1 LKISLAGPDQLQA
14 LTGERIRDKIAASK
28 RKGMWM
34 GGMTPV
40 GYVSKDRTLEIDE
53 PQARRIREIY
63 RLYLDLDCVRRLQI
77 ELQNRGWATPLRES
91 KRDGQHGGRPFSRGH
106 LYRLLSN
113 PVYAGKIVHKDQVFE
128 GMHLAVVDTELW
140 DAVQDR
146 LAANRQGQ
154 KVKAHAIERSLLA
167 GRVFSEDGKSLT
179 ASHAQKGIAGTGI
192 TSVLLPWAM
201 PASHHSGSRHQ
212 IWKGWFR
219 QPCCNGLE
227 TTQVY

>member
-1 LKISLAGPDQLQA
+1 
-14 LTGERIRDKIAASK
+14 
-28 RKGMWM
+28 M
-34 GGMTPV
+34 
-40 GYVSKDRTLEIDE
+40 YLE
-53 PQARRIREIY
+53 
-63 RLYLDLDCVRRLQI
+63 LDCVRRLQL
-77 ELQNRGWATPLRES
+77 ELHNRGWVTPLRES
-91 KRDGQHGGRPFSRGH
+91 KRDGQQGGRPFSRGH

-113 PVYAGKIVHKDQVFE
+113 PVYAGKIVHKDQVFD
-128 GMHLAVVDTELW
+128 GMHPAAVETELW
-140 DAVQDR
+140 DAVQER
-146 LAANRQGQ
+146 LALNRQGQ
-154 KVKAHAIERSLLA
+154 KIKAHAMERSLLA